1 MKIKLQVPVKIDG
14 IDFKP
19 GTYDE
24 SDIPAGNIES
34 LIMAKWA
41 RKVSGSEAED
51 DDEDDSPQQAPKP
64 PVAPKPSRRR

>member
-24 SDIPAGNIES
+24 SEIPAGNIES

-51 DDEDDSPQQAPKP
+51 DDEDESPKP
-64 PVAPKPSRRR
+64 PVAPKPSRKR